1 MISTKQN
8 MKLENTNINIWG
20 MDMMG
25 LKKRNKPKEST
36 DVLIKLKI
44 SVPDV
49 DNSDSCNV
57 VDSLLNE
64 IWDTAWSKEGVEVEN
79 LRATYVKEKT
89 TK

>member
-1 MISTKQN
+1 
-8 MKLENTNINIWG
+8 
-20 MDMMG
+20 MMG

-49 DNSDSCNV
+49 NNSDSCNV

-64 IWDTAWSKEGVEVEN
+64 IWNIALGKEGVE
-79 LRATYVKEKT
+79 AQSMSSKYMKEKIA
-89 TK
+89 K

>member
-1 MISTKQN
+1 
-8 MKLENTNINIWG
+8 MKVLR
-20 MDMMG
+20 
-25 LKKRNKPKEST
+25 KRNKLIKEST

-49 DNSDSCNV
+49 DNCNSCHI

-64 IWDTAWSKEGVEVEN
+64 IWDTAWSKEGVEVED
-79 LRATYVKEKT
+79 LKATYVKEKT

>member
-1 MISTKQN
+1 
-8 MKLENTNINIWG
+8 MKALR
-20 MDMMG
+20 
-25 LKKRNKPKEST
+25 KRNKLIKEST

-64 IWDTAWSKEGVEVEN
+64 IWDTAWSKEGVEVED
-79 LRATYVKEKT
+79 LKATYVKEKT

>member
-1 MISTKQN
+1 
-8 MKLENTNINIWG
+8 MKAFR
-20 MDMMG
+20 
-25 LKKRNKPKEST
+25 KRNKLIKEST

-49 DNSDSCNV
+49 DNCNSCHI

-64 IWDTAWSKEGVEVEN
+64 IWNTAWSKEGVEVEY
-79 LRATYVKEKT
+79 LKATYVKEKT

>member
-1 MISTKQN
+1 
-8 MKLENTNINIWG
+8 
-20 MDMMG
+20 MMG
-25 LKKRNKPKEST
+25 LKKRNKLIKEST

-49 DNSDSCNV
+49 DNCNSCHI

-64 IWDTAWSKEGVEVEN
+64 IWNTAWSKEGVEVED
-79 LRATYVKEKT
+79 LKATYVKEKT

>member
-1 MISTKQN
+1 MKQ
-8 MKLENTNINIWG
+8 ENTSIHIEG
-20 MDMMG
+20 YRMMG

-49 DNSDSCNV
+49 NNCNSCNV

-64 IWDTAWSKEGVEVEN
+64 IWDAAWSKEGIEVED
-79 LRATYVKEKT
+79 LKATYIKEKT

>member
-1 MISTKQN
+1 
-8 MKLENTNINIWG
+8 
-20 MDMMG
+20 MMG

-49 DNSDSCNV
+49 NNCNSCHI

-64 IWDTAWSKEGVEVEN
+64 IWNIALSKEGVEVED
-79 LRATYVKEKT
+79 LKATYVKEKT

>member
-1 MISTKQN
+1 

-49 DNSDSCNV
+49 NNSDSCNV

-64 IWDTAWSKEGVEVEN
+64 IWDIALEKEGVEVQIM
-79 LRATYVKEKT
+79 TSKYMKEKIA
-89 TK
+89 K

>member
-1 MISTKQN
+1 
-8 MKLENTNINIWG
+8 MKALR
-20 MDMMG
+20 
-25 LKKRNKPKEST
+25 KRNKLIKEST

-49 DNSDSCNV
+49 DNCNSCHI

-64 IWDTAWSKEGVEVEN
+64 IWNTAWSKEGVEVED
-79 LRATYVKEKT
+79 LKAIYVKEKT

>member
-1 MISTKQN
+1 
-8 MKLENTNINIWG
+8 MKVLR
-20 MDMMG
+20 
-25 LKKRNKPKEST
+25 KRNKLIKEST

-49 DNSDSCNV
+49 DNSDSCNI

-64 IWDTAWSKEGVEVEN
+64 IWDAAWSKEGVVVED
-79 LRATYVKEKT
+79 LKATYVKEKT

>member
-1 MISTKQN
+1 
-8 MKLENTNINIWG
+8 

-25 LKKRNKPKEST
+25 LKKRNNPKEST

-49 DNSDSCNV
+49 NNSDSRNV

-64 IWDTAWSKEGVEVEN
+64 IWDAAWSKEGVKVEN
-79 LRATYVKEKT
+79 LKATYVKEKT

>member
-1 MISTKQN
+1 MMSLKRQS
-8 MKLENTNINIWG
+8 KLI
-20 MDMMG
+20 
-25 LKKRNKPKEST
+25 KAST

-49 DNSDSCNV
+49 DNCNSCHI

-64 IWDTAWSKEGVEVEN
+64 IWNTAWSKEDVEVES
-79 LRATYVKEKT
+79 LRAIYMKEKT

>member
-1 MISTKQN
+1 
-8 MKLENTNINIWG
+8 

-49 DNSDSCNV
+49 DNSNSCNV
-57 VDSLLNE
+57 IDSLLNE
-64 IWDTAWSKEGVEVEN
+64 IWNAAWSKEGVEVEN
-79 LRATYVKEKT
+79 LKATYVKEKT

>member
-1 MISTKQN
+1 
-8 MKLENTNINIWG
+8 
-20 MDMMG
+20 MMG
-25 LKKRNKPKEST
+25 LKKRNKLIKEST

-49 DNSDSCNV
+49 DNCNSCHI

-64 IWDTAWSKEGVEVEN
+64 IWDAAWSKEGVEVED
-79 LRATYVKEKT
+79 LKATYIKEKT